1 MGEIVITAFNREA
14 MPLIRY
20 RTGDYGL
27 YKSKSCKCGTFL
39 KTLERS
45 KGRIANK
52 IYINDRY
59 IHMSELDEIFFRYES
74 ILDYSITPADD
85 SIDIKI
91 FLLHECPDL
100 PEEIKREMQKRLNV
114 RINLKTERK
123 ENIILSANTMIKRV
137 L

>member
-1 MGEIVITAFNREA
+1 
-14 MPLIRY
+14 
-20 RTGDYGL
+20 
-27 YKSKSCKCGTFL
+27 
-39 KTLERS
+39 
-45 KGRIANK
+45 
-52 IYINDRY
+52 
-59 IHMSELDEIFFRYES
+59 MSELDEIFFRYES